1 MKITQCTR
9 DHRETFTSA
18 TLGSCE
24 TFVGND
30 YHACELSVDDQY
42 TQVYFSADVVDEIK
56 EWIYE
61 NIASIWHLIED
72 ITFNDFDDLVN
83 QINEAGTEWD
93 EEWELVTHS

>member
-30 YHACELSVDDQY
+30 YHACELGV
-42 TQVYFSADVVDEIK
+42 
-56 EWIYE
+56 
-61 NIASIWHLIED
+61 
-72 ITFNDFDDLVN
+72 DDLVN
-83 QINEAGTEWD
+83 QINGAGTDWD
-93 EEWELVTHS
+93 EECELKARS